1 MATDAD
7 ASAPLKGIALM
18 ALGGFVITVQD
29 GIVKALTTDLPA
41 GEIIFIRALF
51 MLLPMLWIVYRAG
64 GIHAL
69 RVRNW
74 NGQIWRGVTFTA
86 DHFLFMTG
94 LLFLPLADITALMF
108 AGPLFVTILAI
119 HFLKEHVG
127 WRRWAAV
134 IVGFA
139 GILVIVRP
147 TPDAIRWAAFFALGA
162 TFLSAIRD
170 IITRRLR
177 TTETS
182 ISILF
187 FTTAFSIVG
196 ALASAPFGWR
206 APSLTEVALL
216 GTAGIMVSVGHYL
229 QIESLR
235 IAEAALV
242 APFKYLNMIWAV
254 AVGYLVWGDLPDRF
268 TISGSLLVVGSG
280 LYILHRETVRR
291 RVALREAASS
301 VS

>member
-1 MATDAD
+1 MAIAAD
-7 ASAPLKGIALM
+7 ASAPLKGIAFM
-18 ALGGFVITVQD
+18 SAGGLIITVQD
-29 GIVKALTTDLPA
+29 GIVKSLTADLPA
-41 GEIIFIRALF
+41 GEIICIRGLF
-51 MLLPMLWIVYRAG
+51 MLLPLVWIVYRLG

-74 NGQIWRGVTFTA
+74 SGQIWRGVTFTA

-94 LLFLPLADITALMF
+94 LLFLPLADITAIMF

-119 HFLKEHVG
+119 HFLGEHVG

-134 IVGFA
+134 IAGFA
-139 GILVIVRP
+139 GILVIIRP

-182 ISILF
+182 VSILF
-187 FTTAFSIVG
+187 FTTVFGVFG
-196 ALASAPFGWR
+196 ALLTLPFGWR
-206 APSLTEVALL
+206 LPSLREIILL
-216 GTAGIMVSVGHYL
+216 GIAGIMVSVGHYF
-229 QIESLR
+229 QIVSLR

-254 AVGYLVWGDLPDRF
+254 AVGYAVWGDFPDRF
-268 TISGSLLVVGSG
+268 TISGSLLVVASG
-280 LYILHRETVRR
+280 IYILHRETVRR
-291 RVALREAASS
+291 RAALQNPGAP
-301 VS
+301 